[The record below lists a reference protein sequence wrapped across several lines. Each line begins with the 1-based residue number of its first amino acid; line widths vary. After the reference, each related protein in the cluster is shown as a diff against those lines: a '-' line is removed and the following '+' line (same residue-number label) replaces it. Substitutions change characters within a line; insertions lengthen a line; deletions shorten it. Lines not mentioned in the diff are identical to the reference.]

1 MDVREKIE
9 LLPHTP
15 GVYRYLDAGGT
26 IIYVGKARDLKR
38 RVSQYFRPAE
48 QLDKKTRALVSKI
61 ADLQYT
67 LVETEE
73 DALLLE
79 NNLIKQLQP
88 HYNILLKDDKTYP
101 WIVIRNEPFPRV
113 MLTRRYVKDG
123 SSYYGPYASVMHAR
137 RMLDLIGNLYKMRIC
152 SLSLTEENIAWG
164 RLRSCLN
171 QHLGKCAAPCL
182 GLFSRAAYDRQ
193 VEDIRALLSGRV
205 RNLIVECREE
215 MFRAA
220 QELRFEDAQLWKE
233 RLALLEEHRERQKVV
248 GHGILDMDTYRLL
261 QEKKLPQ
268 RIERSEKV
276 MEQLQK
282 DLGMKELPRHIECF
296 DNSNI
301 QGTNPVAACV
311 VFRDG
316 IPSKKDYR
324 HFLIKTVVGANDY
337 ASMKEVVNRRYSRLL
352 EEGEPLPQLIVIDG
366 GKGQLRF
373 ALEALTEL
381 GIREK
386 IFVVGLAERLEE
398 IVVPGEPVSLFLDK
412 NSSSLRVLM
421 HIRDEAHR
429 FGITH
434 HRSRRLKSQVKSA
447 LRDIP
452 GVGEATENKL
462 LRHFRSVKRIKDAT
476 LEEVSAVVGR
486 SLAQKIKENL

>member
-1 MDVREKIE
+1 MEIRDKIE
-9 LLPHTP
+9 QLPHTP
-15 GVYRYLDAGGT
+15 GVYRYLDETGT

-38 RVSQYFRPAE
+38 RVSQYFRPPE

-101 WIVIRNEPFPRV
+101 WIVIKNEPFPRV

-123 SSYYGPYASVMHAR
+123 SSYFGPYASVMHAK
-137 RMLDLIGNLYKMRIC
+137 RMLDLFGSLYKLRIC
-152 SLSLTEENIAWG
+152 SLSLTDESIASG

-182 GLFSRAAYDRQ
+182 GLFAREQYDRQ
-193 VEDIRALLSGRV
+193 VEDIKALLSGRV
-205 RNLIVECREE
+205 RNLIAECREE
-215 MFRAA
+215 MGKAA
-220 QELRFEDAQLWKE
+220 QELRFEDAQVWKE
-233 RLALLEEHRERQKVV
+233 RLTLLEEHRERQKVV
-248 GHGILDMDTYRLL
+248 GHGILDMDTYKLL

-276 MEQLQK
+276 MEQLRA
-282 DLGMKELPRHIECF
+282 DLGMTELPRHIECF
-296 DNSNI
+296 DNSNT

-324 HFLIKTVVGANDY
+324 HFIIKTVVGANDY
-337 ASMKEVVNRRYSRLL
+337 ASMKEVVNRRYSRLIA
-352 EEGEPLPQLIVIDG
+352 EGEPLPQLIVIDG

-373 ALEALTEL
+373 ALEALNEL

-386 IFVVGLAERLEE
+386 VFVIGLAERLEE
-398 IVVPGEPVSLFLDK
+398 IVVPGEPVPLFLDK

-434 HRSRRLKSQVKSA
+434 HRKRRLKSQVKSA
-447 LRDIP
+447 LREIP
-452 GVGEATENKL
+452 GVGEASETKL
-462 LRHFRSVKRIKDAT
+462 LRHFHSIKRIKDAT
-476 LEEVSAVVGR
+476 LEEVAAVVGQ
-486 SLAQKIKENL
+486 SLAQKIKESL